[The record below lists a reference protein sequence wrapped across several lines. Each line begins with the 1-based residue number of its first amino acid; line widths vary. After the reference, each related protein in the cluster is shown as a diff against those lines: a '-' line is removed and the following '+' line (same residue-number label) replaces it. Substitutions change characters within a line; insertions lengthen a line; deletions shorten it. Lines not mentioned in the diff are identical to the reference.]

1 MLNTGVVTWHE
12 CRECLEGLETA
23 TVCRTVKCDVPFPV
37 YIFQHCK
44 LGPSP
49 TAAFARMLREFL
61 FMLSIKPLPQTHL
74 PAFCECDLCDQNLRF
89 GFRLELSWLLGYRAA
104 PGCKTMT
111 LHSLPA
117 MYVSP
122 IWRLCVHQCFA
133 TLFLLLVNAYR
144 EYSLATIG
152 VCGTSQQLLT
162 ASFPN
167 PSTTHSTPSRF
178 VLSMRSKHRPQIQC
192 PVNTPYSIVHS
203 GRRLR

>member
-23 TVCRTVKCDVPFPV
+23 TVCRTVKCDVPFPM

-74 PAFCECDLCDQNLRF
+74 PAFCECDLCNQNLRF
-89 GFRLELSWLLGYRAA
+89 DFRLKLGWLLGYRAA

-111 LHSLPA
+111 LHSLRA
-117 MYVSP
+117 MCISPSGGYVCTDCS
-122 IWRLCVHQCFA
+122 QCFFV
-133 TLFLLLVNAYR
+133 TLESAYT
-144 EYSLATIG
+144 EYSRIH
-152 VCGTSQQLLT
+152 C
-162 ASFPN
+162 
-167 PSTTHSTPSRF
+167 
-178 VLSMRSKHRPQIQC
+178 RP
-192 PVNTPYSIVHS
+192 
-203 GRRLR
+203 